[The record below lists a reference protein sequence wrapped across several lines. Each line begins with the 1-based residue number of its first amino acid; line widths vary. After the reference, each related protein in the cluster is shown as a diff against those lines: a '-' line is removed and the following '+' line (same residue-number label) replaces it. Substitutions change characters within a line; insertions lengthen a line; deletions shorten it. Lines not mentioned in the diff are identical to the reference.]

1 MVETS
6 EAEIEDLR
14 IRELTVV
21 VYDVQLSVSKYHLGR
36 ELESWSPV
44 KKAVM
49 L

>member
-21 VYDVQLSVSKYHLGR
+21 VYDVLLSVSKYHLGR
-36 ELESWSPV
+36 ELES
-44 KKAVM
+44 
-49 L
+49 